1 VGREQV
7 KFVLHPQIICYRS
20 KFFAAASSERWK
32 DSEEPIR
39 LPEDSPETFNAYLK
53 CIYQGQLAEN
63 MNEQGALGACDD
75 DDQKALQ
82 GMVHM
87 YKLSDKL
94 GDLKTANI
102 VIDALRK
109 YCLQAKIVPRPTIV
123 GLVCTSTTN
132 NSPLRRLMCD
142 YYVHQAH
149 ELLLEDDAHDKL
161 PKEFL
166 LEVVKEYWRL
176 LDTASPKTRL
186 YDLLVVDV
194 DSEERKCHY
203 HQHDDSCPPCEVK
216 SQEGTV
222 EEVS

>member
-1 VGREQV
+1 MGTEQV
-7 KFVLHPQIICYRS
+7 KFVLHPQIICDRS

-32 DSEEPIR
+32 GPEEPIR

-53 CIYQGQLAEN
+53 CIYQGQLPEN
-63 MNEQGALGACDD
+63 MNEQCAPAACDD
-75 DDQKALQ
+75 DNEKALQ
-82 GMVHM
+82 GMVQM
-87 YKLSDKL
+87 YHLSDKL

-109 YCLQAKIVPRPTIV
+109 YCLQAKIVPPSTIV
-123 GLVCTSTTN
+123 RLVYTSTPN

-142 YYVHQAH
+142 YYVHLGH
-149 ELLLEDDAHDKL
+149 EFLLKDDSHDKL
-161 PKEFL
+161 PKDFL

-176 LDTASPKTRL
+176 LDAASLKTRL
-186 YDLLVVDV
+186 CDLLGVDIE
-194 DSEERKCHY
+194 SEERECHY
-203 HQHDDSCPPCEVK
+203 HQHDDSCPPCDVN